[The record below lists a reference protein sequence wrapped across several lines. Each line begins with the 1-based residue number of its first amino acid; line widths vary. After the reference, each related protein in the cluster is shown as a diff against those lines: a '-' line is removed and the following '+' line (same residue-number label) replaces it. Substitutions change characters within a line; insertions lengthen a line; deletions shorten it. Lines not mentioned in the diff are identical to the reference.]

1 MIKWCIEN
9 KSLVAIISL
18 FIIIV
23 GAYVYVT
30 MERQEN
36 PDVVSPGALVMGVYP
51 GGTPEDIERLIVK
64 PLEDKISET
73 PNIKL
78 MESYALD
85 NAGVIIVRLV
95 DLPDEEITKTWDT
108 LKEKVDETELPD
120 NAWEPTVNTELVE
133 TYGMLFTVSGENYS
147 YNELKKVADELK
159 AKVEAI
165 DGIAAVDIDGHEPN
179 EIHINLDLQRMKNLK
194 VPMTQIGTV
203 LKARNINIPGGSLK
217 LEKSNVPVSTTG
229 EYKTIDDIKNTIV
242 GMSEA
247 GNVIYLKDIADI
259 VTEHPDRETYI
270 DSNGEK
276 ALLMTLK
283 YEEKRNVVVVGEE
296 VKKTIGDFQKTIADD
311 MDIRIITDQSEYVE
325 NAVNDF
331 RGNLVSAIAL
341 VIIVVLLTMGFR
353 SALVVSSAIPITVM
367 ATFVFMGAMG
377 IVLHQV
383 SIASL
388 IVCLGLLVANAIVAN
403 DNMYLY
409 LSKDGVDR
417 DQAVIEA
424 VSDVKIPI
432 LTSTLTTVAS
442 FAPLLLMKG
451 VAGKFIKDLPT
462 MVTIALMSSY
472 LISLTV
478 VPAMGHKFLEGAHE
492 RQLKIYKKRQRKLR
506 GKRHNITLL
515 QRLQQVGL
523 RIYERA
529 LGLAIKIPR
538 TTILVSVAILLL
550 SGLIVPSLGLQL
562 FPFVDRDQ
570 YIIDITLKE
579 GTTVEKTHEKVREIE
594 EILLADE
601 GVETVLSKAGDG
613 IPKFYT
619 SFFGNQ
625 PASNKAQFVINGRV
639 ADISKIQRKLDSE
652 IPGARIEVKQLEN
665 AIPIELP
672 VQVRVSGEDVSVLQ
686 DIAIDIKDILYSIDE
701 GQHVQDNYGL
711 RTLKMNV
718 DVDQDKAMM
727 VGLTNY
733 DISGTVRMAIN
744 GIEMTKL
751 KPIDSEDDIP
761 VILKVA
767 DDQKRTTN
775 ILDDIYVSSQITERN
790 VPISQFAE
798 ISNEFATNKIL
809 RRNRARTI
817 TVGLHPKPG
826 HTSAEVLDL
835 VEEKMADFQVPEGY
849 KLEFGGESEDRAE
862 TFESMVAPFVV
873 AIGLIY
879 VILMFQFADLLQPLI
894 IMGTIPLS
902 FIGVIWGLKITG
914 YPLGFMSIMGAISL
928 MGIVVNNGIVL
939 LDFINVLRKRGLD
952 TEAAVIE
959 ASTARLRPIMIG
971 MVTTVIGLVPMGLRG
986 GTLWAPL
993 AYTIIFGLLVS
1004 SVLTMLVIPSG
1015 YMVSSGILD
1024 KIQERRRLRQEKK
1037 DAKIAEESKAMAAA
1051 EKAGLE
1057 EEDSQISLEEK
1068 EEDKKED

>member
-1 MIKWCIEN
+1 MIKWCIDN
-9 KSLVAIISL
+9 KSLLAIISL
-18 FIIIV
+18 FIIVV

-36 PDVVSPGALVMGVYP
+36 PDVVSPGAMVMGVYP

-85 NAGVIIVRLV
+85 NAGVIVVRLV
-95 DLPDEEITKTWDT
+95 DLPDDEINTTWDT
-108 LKEKVDETELPD
+108 LKEKVNETELPD
-120 NAWEPTVNTELVE
+120 NAWEPTVDTELVE
-133 TYGMLFTVSGENYS
+133 TYGMLFTVSGDNYS
-147 YNELKKVADELK
+147 YEQLKMVADDLKKKIEK
-159 AKVEAI
+159 I
-165 DGIAAVDIDGHEPN
+165 DGIAAVEIDGHEPN

-217 LEKSNVPVSTTG
+217 LEKSNVPISTTG
-229 EYKTIDDIKNTIV
+229 EYKTMDDIKNTIV
-242 GMSEA
+242 GMSES
-247 GNVIYLKDIADI
+247 GNVIYMKDIADI
-259 VTEHPDRETYI
+259 VMEHPDRETYI

-276 ALLMTLK
+276 ALLLTLK
-283 YEEKRNVVVVGEE
+283 YEEKRNVVVIGKE
-296 VKKTIGDFQKTIADD
+296 VKEIIGEFQKTLADD
-311 MDIRIITDQSEYVE
+311 MNVRIITDQSEYVE
-325 NAVNDF
+325 DSISDF
-331 RGNLVSAIAL
+331 RNNLISAIVL
-341 VIIVVLLTMGFR
+341 VVIVILITMGFR

-367 ATFVFMGAMG
+367 TTFVFMGALG

-409 LSKDGVDR
+409 LSKEGADR
-417 DQAVIEA
+417 DEVIA
-424 VSDVKIPI
+424 QSINDVKIPI

-451 VAGKFIKDLPT
+451 VAGKFIKDLPV

-478 VPAMGHKFLEGAHE
+478 VPAMGHQFLESAHE
-492 RQLKIYKKRQRKLR
+492 RQLRIYKRRQKKLL
-506 GKRHNITLL
+506 GKKHNITIL
-515 QRLQQVGL
+515 QRVQQVFL
-523 RIYERA
+523 RFYTNV
-529 LGLAIKIPR
+529 LGLVMKLPR
-538 TTILVSVAILLL
+538 ITILVSVAALLL

-570 YIIDITLKE
+570 YVIDITLKE
-579 GTTVEKTHEKVREIE
+579 GTTVEKTHEKVMEIE
-594 EILLADE
+594 EILLAEE
-601 GVETVLSKAGDG
+601 GIDTVLSKAGDG

-625 PASNKAQFVINGRV
+625 PGSNQAQFVVNGRV
-639 ADISKIQRKLDSE
+639 ADISKIQNKLE
-652 IPGARIEVKQLEN
+652 AQVPGARIEVKQLEN
-665 AIPIELP
+665 AIPVELP
-672 VQVRVSGEDVSVLQ
+672 VQVRVSGEDVAVLQ
-686 DIAIDIKDILYSIDE
+686 DMAIEIKDIMDTIEE

-751 KPIDSEDDIP
+751 KPVDSEDDIP
-761 VILKVA
+761 VMLRVA
-767 DDQKRTTN
+767 DDEKRNTN
-775 ILDDIYVSSQITERN
+775 ILSDIYVTSQITNKN
-790 VPISQFAE
+790 VPVSQFAE

-809 RRNRARTI
+809 RRNRERTI

-826 HTSAEVLDL
+826 HTSAEVLDI
-835 VEEKMADFQVPEGY
+835 VEEKMQDFKIPAGY
-849 KLEFGGESEDRAE
+849 HLEFGGESEERAE
-862 TFESMVAPFVV
+862 TFESMIAPFVV
-873 AIGLIY
+873 AVGLIY
-879 VILMFQFADLLQPLI
+879 VILMFQFSDLLQPLI

-939 LDFINVLRKRGLD
+939 LDYINVLKKRGFETKD
-952 TEAAVIE
+952 AVME
-959 ASTARLRPIMIG
+959 ASTARLRPIMVG

-1004 SVLTMLVIPSG
+1004 SVLTMLVIPAG
-1015 YMVSSGILD
+1015 YLVTSNILD
-1024 KIQERRRLRQEKK
+1024 HIEDRRHKRKVEKAERFLAEEKAMKEELNSGKKK
-1037 DAKIAEESKAMAAA
+1037 D
-1051 EKAGLE
+1051 
-1057 EEDSQISLEEK
+1057 
-1068 EEDKKED
+1068 